1 MRDRLD
7 SYFGLSQA
15 GSSVRAE
22 VVGGVTTFCAM
33 AYILFV
39 QPAFLGAAGMDK
51 GAVLAATCVASGL
64 ATLMMGLW
72 ARYPVALAP
81 GMGLNAFFAFT
92 VCGTMGIPWQQGL
105 ALVLTS
111 GLLFMAL
118 GLLKLRE
125 RIVAVV
131 PHDLKH
137 AIAAGIGLFIAFI
150 GLKEAGLIQPNAN
163 TFVEVGDLSA
173 RWRPLLTSGVGFLV
187 AAALMVRK
195 VPGAILIGIGASLA
209 VGLATGVAT
218 YHGVVGAPPS
228 MAPTAFQLDF
238 GDLFTPTHLG
248 LVLLF
253 LYTDLFDTV
262 GTLVGVATRAGLMK
276 DGRLPRGDRAFLSD
290 AVGTVAGGL
299 LGTSTVTS
307 YIESTAGVE
316 AGGKT
321 GLASVVTSA
330 LFFGALFLYP
340 LVETVGGGYP
350 MTATIVTNPGAPP
363 FAALDV
369 HHYVIHPLTA
379 PALIL
384 VGAMMARSLADIRWS
399 DPSNAIPAFL
409 VVVGIPLSFS
419 IADGIS
425 YGLIATSVLALA
437 SGRARQLPWP
447 LHLLAGILALRW
459 GMSLAGWP

>member
-1 MRDRLD
+1 MSRVD
-7 SYFGLSQA
+7 SYFGITDA
-15 GSSVRAE
+15 GSTVRAE
-22 VVGGVTTFCAM
+22 VVGGVTTFLAM

-39 QPAFLGAAGMDK
+39 QPALLGATGMDR
-51 GAVLAATCVASGL
+51 GAVLAATCIASAL

-92 VCGTMGIPWQQGL
+92 VCGAMGIPWQQAL

-125 RIVAVV
+125 RIVALV
-131 PHDLKH
+131 PDDLKH

-150 GLKEAGLIQPNAN
+150 GLKEAGLIQPDAN
-163 TFVEVGDLSA
+163 TFVHVGELAD
-173 RWRPLLTSGVGFLV
+173 RWRPLLTAGSGLLV
-187 AAALMVRK
+187 AAALTVRK
-195 VPGAILIGIGASLA
+195 VPGAILVGIGASLV
-209 VGLATGVAT
+209 VGLLTGVAT
-218 YHGVVGAPPS
+218 FQGVVSAPPS
-228 MAPTAFQLDF
+228 LAPTAFQFDF
-238 GDLFTPTHLG
+238 GELFTPTHLG

-262 GTLVGVATRAGLMK
+262 GTLVGVGTQAGLMK
-276 DGRLPRGDRAFLSD
+276 DGRLPRGGRAFLSD

-316 AGGKT
+316 AGAKT
-321 GLASVVTSA
+321 GLASVVTGTLFLAA
-330 LFFGALFLYP
+330 LFFHP
-340 LVETVGGGYP
+340 LVETVGGGYDLA
-350 MTATIVTNPGAPP
+350 ATIVTNPGAPP
-363 FAALDV
+363 FADV
-369 HHYVIHPLTA
+369 NAHHYSIHPLTA

-384 VGAMMARSLADIRWS
+384 VGALMARSLASINWA
-399 DPSNAIPAFL
+399 DPLAGIPAFAI
-409 VVVGIPLSFS
+409 VVGIPMSFS

-425 YGLIATSVLALA
+425 YGLIATSALSLTTGRGREVPVALHALA
-437 SGRARQLPWP
+437 A
-447 LHLLAGILALRW
+447 ILALRW
-459 GMSLAGWP
+459 VSSLAGWP